1 MAKETKKD
9 WNKRN
14 PVALALI
21 MRAAK
26 KGKHPNKRNQARK
39 NACRGKVEV

>member
-1 MAKETKKD
+1 MAKEKK
-9 WNKRN
+9 NTLSKRN
-14 PVALALI
+14 PIALAMM

-39 NACRGKVEV
+39 NACRKKVDY